1 MWYSMNKLGL
11 VKISLIPV
19 WIIRLKFI
27 QFPGPVS
34 SLSVIM
40 FWHSALIQ
48 VPGLIGHSITVHTPP
63 GKQPQLISH
72 DDDREITR
80 LPAVRT
86 AANGCLQGLRGSH
99 SLFFTSHSPC
109 QTHFWGGTF
118 GSPSLAFSTSP
129 SPPESSVCYVHE
141 PKTHTHKKK
150 KYGIAFMCYICLRND

>member
-1 MWYSMNKLGL
+1 MPPPVKPPSWLTILVLFLFILWYSMNKLGL
-11 VKISLIPV
+11 VKISHSLPV

-40 FWHSALIQ
+40 FRHSALIQ
-48 VPGLIGHSITVHTPP
+48 VPGLIGHSIAVHTPP
-63 GKQPQLISH
+63 GKQPQLLNH

-80 LPAVRT
+80 LQAVPT
-86 AANGCLQGLRGSH
+86 VWNKGLQGWRGSD

-129 SPPESSVCYVHE
+129 SPPGSSICYV
-141 PKTHTHKKK
+141 
-150 KYGIAFMCYICLRND
+150 Y